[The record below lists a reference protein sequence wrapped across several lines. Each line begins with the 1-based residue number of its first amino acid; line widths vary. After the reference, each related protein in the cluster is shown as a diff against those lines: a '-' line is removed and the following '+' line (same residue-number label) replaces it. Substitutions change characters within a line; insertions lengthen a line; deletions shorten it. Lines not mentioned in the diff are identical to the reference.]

1 MVQIS
6 IRDYFG
12 PHKVTTAAYV
22 QNAKALLAHVNA
34 LLATRPPGV
43 GLRINP
49 KTGTLVSGEKFGG
62 WRPADCPI
70 GAANSA
76 HKAAEAV
83 DLYDPDAALDA
94 WITDE
99 ILERHA
105 LYREHPED
113 TPGWCHLSTRAPKSG
128 RRTFKP

>member
-12 PHKVTTAAYV
+12 PHKVTVAAYV
-22 QNAKALLAHVNA
+22 KNAKTLLAHVNA
-34 LLATRPPGV
+34 LLDSRPPGV

-49 KTGTLVSGEKFGG
+49 RTGTLVSGETFGG

-70 GAANSA
+70 GAPKSA
-76 HKAAEAV
+76 HKTAEAV
-83 DLYDPDAALDA
+83 DLYDPDAALDT

-105 LYREHPED
+105 LYREHPDD
-113 TPGWCHLSTRAPKSG
+113 TPGWCHITTRAPGSG